1 MGQQYDNQSRDCAL
15 QNRFTGYLQ
24 VALKRKKRDYIQK
37 QLRQKTREF
46 PVDFQTNEVVDSS
59 NLGFTE
65 SCKGLSQ
72 LEDIA
77 FARALSG
84 LTARERFIL
93 FERVLND
100 RRYDELAE
108 TLGLRYNGVASA
120 YHRIIK
126 KLRKEL
132 RGESK

>member
-24 VALKRKKRDYIQK
+24 IALKRKKRDYIQK

-46 PVDFQTNEVVDSS
+46 PIDLQTIEIADGSAP
-59 NLGFTE
+59 GFDE
-65 SCKGLSQ
+65 SCKGISQ
-72 LEDIA
+72 LVDITLA
-77 FARALSG
+77 IAVAG
-84 LTARERFIL
+84 LRARERFIL

-100 RRYDELAE
+100 RGYDELAKA
-108 TLGLRYNGVASA
+108 LDLRYNGVVSA
-120 YHRIIK
+120 YHRTIK

-132 RGESK
+132 RGEGK

>member
-100 RRYDELAE
+100 RGYDELAE

-132 RGESK
+132 RGEST